1 MKLPL
6 FTSVLKSV
14 EKSINSIEIPLYFQD
29 FNSHEKPYEYCF
41 LIKFNFI
48 KNIKFLRKKKKN
60 TLLLIILG
68 YIFFSCFFIFFK
80 TSVLY
85 LNIL

>member
-48 KNIKFLRKKKKN
+48 KNIKFLREKKK
-60 TLLLIILG
+60 IH
-68 YIFFSCFFIFFK
+68 YC
-80 TSVLY
+80 
-85 LNIL
+85 